1 MRMSQIP
8 LEELASLPTFAA
20 ITPSHGGD
28 QIGFYWDK
36 TGRFE
41 LYIMDLQTR
50 QTRQITDG
58 QAPRGLRAGFV
69 WTRDDSAIIYARDV
83 DGNEQHNL
91 HRVDL
96 AARTFTQLT
105 YDAHTQNVAAAVAPD
120 NASLA
125 VMSNRAGQMNVFTLG
140 LQTGEWTQLTH
151 FRFPASAEKWSPDG
165 QWLAVASNESQDLKN
180 HDGYLVRADGSEL
193 KKVLSV
199 RNGSQDALNDWHPDG
214 RRLAV
219 TTDAGGT
226 HRPGVLD
233 LATGDVSWFGHDGV
247 EEYAQSFSR
256 NGEWLAVLRNQDS
269 TITPVLYR
277 VSTGEERRL
286 NLPPGLATGSH
297 FVLGDTKLLVQHTAA
312 NRRAELLLY
321 DLASNT
327 YETLMPAEYGSIDP
341 SIFVMDEYVRY
352 PSGDGVPVPAILYKP
367 KGARAGDRL
376 PALINVHGGPTAQW
390 FRGFDPYAQ
399 FLVDRGFVVLEP
411 NVRGSTGYGTQWRDA
426 NIKDWGGGDLE
437 DVAAGADFLKTLD
450 YVDPDRIGIFGGS
463 YGGYMSFIAVV
474 KKPDHFKVGVPMVG
488 ISDLHALY
496 NESMEH
502 FKYYLHQQMGDP
514 ERNHNLWRDRS
525 AVTHAEQL
533 KAKLLILH
541 GLNDPRCP
549 VSQAR
554 LFRDRIL
561 ALGKCEGPDADF
573 EYHEFNEGHGPS
585 GDVQGKIRNYR
596 LLVDFLERRL

>member
-1 MRMSQIP
+1 MHTSRIP
-8 LEELASLPTFAA
+8 LQELASLPTFAG
-20 ITPSHGGD
+20 ITPSHRGD
-28 QIGFYWDK
+28 QIAFYWDK

-41 LYIMDLQTR
+41 LYLMDLRTR
-50 QTRQITDG
+50 QVRQITDG

-69 WTRDDSAIIYARDV
+69 WTRDDAAIIYARDL
-83 DGNEQHNL
+83 DGDEQHNL

-96 AARTFTQLT
+96 ATRTFTQLT
-105 YDAHTQNVAAAVAPD
+105 HDAHTQNVAAEVAPD

-125 VMSNRAGQMNVFTLG
+125 VMSNRAGQMNVFALS
-140 LQTGEWTQLTH
+140 LRTGEWTQLTH
-151 FRFPASAEKWSPDG
+151 FRFPAYAGKWSPDG
-165 QWLAVASNESQDLKN
+165 QWLAVGSNDSEDLMN
-180 HDGYLVRADGSEL
+180 SDGYLVQADGSAL

-199 RNGSQDALNDWHPDG
+199 QTGSQDALNDWHPDG
-214 RRLAV
+214 QRLAV
-219 TTDAGGT
+219 TSDAGGA

-233 LATGDVSWFGHDGV
+233 LKSGEVRWFGHPGI
-247 EEYAQSFSR
+247 EEHAQSFSR
-256 NGEWLAVLRNQDS
+256 YGEWLAVLRSQDS
-269 TITPVLYR
+269 SVMPILYR
-277 VSTGEERRL
+277 VSNGEERRL
-286 NLPPGLATGSH
+286 NLPPGLAMGSD
-297 FVLGDTKLLVQHTAA
+297 FVLDDTKLLVQHTAA
-312 NRRAELLLY
+312 DRRAELLLY
-321 DLASNT
+321 DLVADT
-327 YETLMPAEYGSIDP
+327 YETLLPAEYGSIDP
-341 SIFVMDEYVRY
+341 AIFVTDEYLRY
-352 PSGDGVPVPAILYKP
+352 PAGDGQEVPAILYKP
-367 KGARAGDRL
+367 RGARAGDRL
-376 PALINVHGGPTAQW
+376 PALVCVHGGPTGQW

-463 YGGYMSFIAVV
+463 YGGYMSFMAVV
-474 KKPDHFKVGVPMVG
+474 KKPDHFKVGIPMVG

-514 ERNHNLWRDRS
+514 DQDHDLWRDRS
-525 AVTHAEQL
+525 AVTHVANL

-554 LFRDRIL
+554 LFRDHML
-561 ALGKCEGPDADF
+561 ALGKHEGPHADF
-573 EYHEFNEGHGPS
+573 EYHEFNEGHGPG

-596 LLVDFLERRL
+596 LLVDFIERRL